1 MKINGKE
8 INFKFTVRAQLQ
20 TAALCADKKLANLS
34 KLFAGDEPDETRA
47 KAIFEVGRIMNN
59 CYEQAKRKERGEP
72 VDLEADY
79 SLITFDDFLDL
90 EPTEESQFE
99 REVIEA
105 INGGHARSVEAE
117 APKGKKNEKAQEPKS
132 N

>member
-47 KAIFEVGRIMNN
+47 KALFEVGRIMNN
-59 CYEQAKRKERGEP
+59 CYEQSKRKERGEP

-90 EPTEESQFE
+90 EPTEEAQFE

-105 INGGHARSVEAE
+105 INGGHQRSVEA
-117 APKGKKNEKAQEPKS
+117 APPKGSKKNKNAQES